1 MPMRFDAA
9 KSTGRSPKFW
19 FHLAIATVALG
30 LVGAMPLGRGM
41 ILSAGGWSPF
51 SFFTDKATFT
61 LTEQR
66 ALIVS
71 LIIALTALAYAWVLG
86 KRVFAADQGSQRM
99 QEIAKAIRDGS
110 NAYLRRQFTTVG
122 ILLIFLTVGI
132 VLSKWPWETS
142 ADSNVDEMQ

>member
-30 LVGAMPLGRGM
+30 LVGAMPLGNGFV
-41 ILSAGGWSPF
+41 LNAGGWSPF
-51 SFFTDKATFT
+51 SF
-61 LTEQR
+61 LTE
-66 ALIVS
+66 AHTFSITEKIGLFISLIVA
-71 LIIALTALAYAWVLG
+71 IVALAYAWVLG

-110 NAYLRRQFTTVG
+110 NAYLRRQF
-122 ILLIFLTVGI
+122 
-132 VLSKWPWETS
+132 
-142 ADSNVDEMQ
+142 